1 MLGLLGVIGTSM
13 NSILVMASSIIFVMG
28 FVIARS
34 AIGTMSFFRMIS
46 MRTVLLGLVVIAA
59 TSRVS
64 MLVRLMGLVRLV
76 TITVRVWVLWY
87 IGTIVMRVLRDLL
100 RRVSWMRLGSIIV
113 RVTRYALRWVSRVGL
128 RTIVVRILRNSL
140 RRMSGMWLR
149 RVVVRVLRN
158 SLRRMGWMRLG
169 SIIVRVTRYALRWV
183 SRVRLRAIVMRV
195 SWDINGLAN
204 ALVLR
209 LMVISTVTVGV
220 GVRMI
225 RAMS

>member
-34 AIGTMSFFRMIS
+34 AIGTMSFLRMIS

-64 MLVRLMGLVRLV
+64 MLVRLMGLVRLI

-87 IGTIVMRVLRDLL
+87 IGAIVMRVLRDLL

-113 RVTRYALRWVSRVGL
+113 RITRYALRRMGRVGL

-149 RVVVRVLRN
+149 RVVVRVLGN

-183 SRVRLRAIVMRV
+183 SWVRLRAIVMRV

-220 GVRMI
+220 GVRMM

>member
-1 MLGLLGVIGTSM
+1 
-13 NSILVMASSIIFVMG
+13 
-28 FVIARS
+28 
-34 AIGTMSFFRMIS
+34 MIS

-113 RVTRYALRWVSRVGL
+113 RVTRYALRWVSRV
-128 RTIVVRILRNSL
+128 
-140 RRMSGMWLR
+140 
-149 RVVVRVLRN
+149 
-158 SLRRMGWMRLG
+158 
-169 SIIVRVTRYALRWV
+169 
-183 SRVRLRAIVMRV
+183 RLRAIVMRV

>member
-64 MLVRLMGLVRLV
+64 MLVRLMGLVRLI

-87 IGTIVMRVLRDLL
+87 IGAIVMRVLRDLL

-113 RVTRYALRWVSRVGL
+113 RITRYALRRMGRVGL

-220 GVRMI
+220 GVRMF
-225 RAMS
+225 RVMS

>member
-34 AIGTMSFFRMIS
+34 AIGTMSFLRMIS

-113 RVTRYALRWVSRVGL
+113 RVTRYALRWVSRV
-128 RTIVVRILRNSL
+128 
-140 RRMSGMWLR
+140 
-149 RVVVRVLRN
+149 
-158 SLRRMGWMRLG
+158 
-169 SIIVRVTRYALRWV
+169 
-183 SRVRLRAIVMRV
+183 RLRAIVMRV
-195 SWDINGLAN
+195 SWDIVGLAN

>member
-87 IGTIVMRVLRDLL
+87 IGAIVMRVLRDLL

-113 RVTRYALRWVSRVGL
+113 RVTRYALRRMGRVGL

-149 RVVVRVLRN
+149 RVVVRVLGN

-183 SRVRLRAIVMRV
+183 SWVRLRAIVMRV

-220 GVRMI
+220 GVRMF
-225 RAMS
+225 RVMS

>member
-64 MLVRLMGLVRLV
+64 MLVRLMGLVRLI

-87 IGTIVMRVLRDLL
+87 IGAIVMRVLRDLL

-113 RVTRYALRWVSRVGL
+113 RITRYALRRMGRVGL

-149 RVVVRVLRN
+149 RVVVRVLGN

-220 GVRMI
+220 GVRMF
-225 RAMS
+225 RVMS

>member
-87 IGTIVMRVLRDLL
+87 IGTIVMRVLRNSL
-100 RRVSWMRLGSIIV
+100 RRMG
-113 RVTRYALRWVSRVGL
+113 RVGL
-128 RTIVVRILRNSL
+128 RRVVVRILRNSL

-183 SRVRLRAIVMRV
+183 SWVRLRAIVMRV

-220 GVRMI
+220 GVRMF
-225 RAMS
+225 RVMS